1 MDMSFHI
8 ARNGL
13 QAGTLRQ
20 SVIANNLSNL
30 TTDGFRSRMVDA
42 GTLSSPGTQVLG
54 IRESQEV
61 GAPRA
66 TAAKTDLYIAGEG
79 FLRVATQDGTAYTR
93 NDSLRIDGDGN
104 LTTTA
109 GQLLDPPITIP
120 EDAEDL
126 IIERDGT
133 VLSLDAEG
141 VTTELGQLELTRF
154 RNPAGLLAIGDNLYV
169 KGPNSGDEI
178 SGTAGE
184 QGFGSL
190 IQGALESSTV
200 DPSTEITNQIVNQ
213 RYYQMNLRSFQTSD
227 AIISRTLDL
236 FS

>member
-1 MDMSFHI
+1 M
-8 ARNGL
+8 
-13 QAGTLRQ
+13 
-20 SVIANNLSNL
+20 
-30 TTDGFRSRMVDA
+30 
-42 GTLSSPGTQVLG
+42 
-54 IRESQEV
+54 
-61 GAPRA
+61 
-66 TAAKTDLYIAGEG
+66 
-79 FLRVATQDGTAYTR
+79 
-93 NDSLRIDGDGN
+93 
-104 LTTTA
+104 
-109 GQLLDPPITIP
+109 
-120 EDAEDL
+120 
-126 IIERDGT
+126 
-133 VLSLDAEG
+133 
-141 VTTELGQLELTRF
+141 
-154 RNPAGLLAIGDNLYV
+154 

>member
-1 MDMSFHI
+1 
-8 ARNGL
+8 
-13 QAGTLRQ
+13 
-20 SVIANNLSNL
+20 
-30 TTDGFRSRMVDA
+30 
-42 GTLSSPGTQVLG
+42 
-54 IRESQEV
+54 
-61 GAPRA
+61 
-66 TAAKTDLYIAGEG
+66 
-79 FLRVATQDGTAYTR
+79 
-93 NDSLRIDGDGN
+93 